1 MLFDES
7 LIGLD
12 DAQQDKVLKLLL
24 ELKQDHTI
32 VMITH
37 DKNVLK
43 DAEQIIVM
51 DHKQVIESG
60 TLKELIEMKGRYYNL
75 FEKNSKDS

>member
-37 DKNVLK
+37 DLSLVKQYATRVVEIEK
-43 DAEQIIVM
+43 GTIVR
-51 DHKQVIESG
+51 DVP
-60 TLKELIEMKGRYYNL
+60 TKEYFAYREEVK
-75 FEKNSKDS
+75 